1 MKSIV
6 HLSLILILMPVFLF
20 SCKSDEETAEK
31 EDQTEE
37 QTVSYEDMLKSST
50 VLIETEFG
58 NMKIRLYDET
68 PKHKENFI
76 KLAADSF
83 YNGLLFHRIINTF
96 MIQGGDPDSKNAA
109 PGIMLGNG
117 GPGYQIPAEFND
129 SLFHKKGVIAAARE
143 GDQVNPEKMSSGSQ
157 FYIVQGKIFTDE
169 ELDDIEI
176 QQSIEPYINAHP
188 EMQDIISQL
197 QMQNDRAGM
206 DQLVEDIQKKKDF
219 KIIKMSE
226 FKRKIYKETGGT
238 PHLDNNYTVF
248 GEVIEGMEVIDK
260 IAISNTDRNNRPL
273 KDIKMTVKVIVE

>member
-1 MKSIV
+1 MKNIL
-6 HLSLILILMPVFLF
+6 HLSLIFILIPFFLF
-20 SCKSDEETAEK
+20 SCKSEEETNK
-31 EDQTEE
+31 KGGSIEE
-37 QTVSYEDMLKSST
+37 QTGSYEEMFKSNT

-58 NMKIRLYDET
+58 NMKIRLYDKT

-83 YNGLLFHRIINTF
+83 YNGLLFHRVINTF
-96 MIQGGDPDSKNAA
+96 MIQGGDPDSKNATQ
-109 PGIMLGNG
+109 GIMLGNG

-157 FYIVQGKIFTDE
+157 FYIVQGKVFTDE
-169 ELDDIEI
+169 ELDKIEI
-176 QQSIEPYINAHP
+176 QQSIEPYISAHT
-188 EMQDIISQL
+188 ELQDIITQL
-197 QMQNDRAGM
+197 QMQNDQAGM

-219 KIIKMSE
+219 KIIKIPE

-248 GEVIEGMEVIDK
+248 GEVIEGLELIDK
-260 IAISNTDRNNRPL
+260 IAISNTDQNDRPL
-273 KDIKMTVKVIVE
+273 KDIKMKISVIDE